1 MSTLYY
7 ESSSNSRWAM
17 KRALSSM
24 AILVTAMAPRL
35 IALTIPSYDYDD
47 LFARSDFVVIA
58 EPLHNTRD
66 TTERS
71 TLAEINPRT
80 RVVGV
85 ETQFEAAWVLKGPKR
100 DHFTLHHY
108 REPTR
113 KLKEGAVIIGRVPLV
128 KFDSN
133 KHVDY
138 LLFLVREPDG
148 RFAPTAGQTFVDGV
162 SIWQLTYANAQ

>member
-1 MSTLYY
+1 MKSALF
-7 ESSSNSRWAM
+7 SVAM
-17 KRALSSM
+17 
-24 AILVTAMAPRL
+24 LVTATAPRL
-35 IALTIPSYDYDD
+35 GALTIPSYDYDD

-58 EPLHNTRD
+58 EPLHNTRH

-71 TLAEINPRT
+71 TLGEITPPM

-85 ETQFEAAWVLKGPKR
+85 ETPFQTAWVLKGPKQNR
-100 DHFTLHHY
+100 FTLHHY

-113 KLKEGAVIIGRVPLV
+113 KLKDNAVIIGQPPLV
-128 KFDSN
+128 KFDSS
-133 KHVDY
+133 KHIDY

-162 SIWQLTYANAQ
+162 SIWQLTYVNPK